1 MKRRLNKE
9 DVEVIGEDELTRL
22 IKHRFH
28 GDPSEAIRR
37 WADES
42 NANKFR
48 DELARIAAECD
59 DVLKSHSFPAAS
71 ERVGISPEGNRLP
84 IAEAIDPITGKVR
97 KGFRT
102 PKGARYVLERSP
114 IFSEEWYAATIGELC
129 EELDGASDPSD
140 SVYQVNILQLGHL
153 ITDRYWRL
161 KYKRSILRG
170 ARVRKG
176 AQDGGAARANRLG
189 PETRK
194 VLKAM
199 KDRLAKMP
207 KENIVSAARLV
218 FKDGIG
224 KSANANRSLWYAHI
238 KRKM

>member
-37 WADES
+37 WADDS

-59 DVLKSHSFPAAS
+59 DVLKSHSFPAAI

-84 IAEAIDPITGKVR
+84 IAKAIDPITGKVR

-114 IFSEEWYAATIGELC
+114 IFSEEWYAAAIGELC

-176 AQDGGAARANRLG
+176 AQDGGAARANRLAELTG
-189 PETRK
+189 QSASA
-194 VLKAM
+194 VSQH
-199 KDRLAKMP
+199 LAKLR
-207 KENIVSAARLV
+207 AAGLV
-218 FKDGIG
+218 ESRREGQTIYYRSNGGIG
-224 KSANANRSLWYAHI
+224 HAVVDTLCDYFR
-238 KRKM
+238 